1 MILYFIRHGDP
12 IYNPDSL
19 TPLGEKQAE
28 ALSER
33 LALHGLDRIF
43 ASSSNRAKQTAEPT
57 AKRLGLTVEILDWA
71 NEGYAWRE
79 LTLKNE
85 KGNPR
90 EWCFDDPSFS
100 RFMNSE
106 EVRTLGDEWYKHPE
120 LSQFEAGYRRI
131 ADSGDAF
138 LESLGYRHDR
148 RSHTYEQVRP
158 NHDRV
163 AFFAHGGTGITF
175 LANLL
180 DLPFPVF
187 TTHFGI
193 SHSTVTVI
201 AFGEFGEE
209 KDEPILPRIL
219 QFGND
224 SHLYKEEIPTAFCNR
239 FLI

>member
-1 MILYFIRHGDP
+1 MLLYFIRHGDP

-28 ALSER
+28 ALSKR
-33 LALHGLDRIF
+33 LTLHGLDRIF
-43 ASSSNRAKQTAEPT
+43 ASSSKRAQQTAEPT
-57 AKRLGLTVEILDWA
+57 AKRLNLPVEILDWA

-85 KGNPR
+85 KGNPK
-90 EWCFDDPSFS
+90 EWCFDDPDFS

-106 EVRTLGDEWYKHPE
+106 DVRALGDEWYKHPAMA
-120 LSQFEAGYRRI
+120 QFEAGYRRI
-131 ADSGDAF
+131 ADATDAF
-138 LESLGYRHDR
+138 LESLGYKHDLKT
-148 RSHTYEQVRP
+148 HTYLPLSP
-158 NHDRV
+158 NHERV

-175 LANLL
+175 LSHLL
-180 DLPFPVF
+180 DQPFPAF

-201 AFGEFGEE
+201 AFGEFGEGE
-209 KDEPILPRIL
+209 DTPILPRIL

-224 SHLYKEEIPTAFCNR
+224 SHLYKEGIPTSFCNK
-239 FLI
+239 FEI

>member
-1 MILYFIRHGDP
+1 MLLYFIRHGDP
-12 IYNPDSL
+12 IYHPDSL

-28 ALSER
+28 TLSKR
-33 LALHGLDRIF
+33 LTLHGLDRIF

-57 AKRLGLTVEILDWA
+57 AKLLNLPIEILDWA

-90 EWCFDDPSFS
+90 EWCFDDPEFS

-106 EVRTLGDEWYKHPE
+106 EVRILGDEWYKHPA

-131 ADSGDAF
+131 ADATDSF
-138 LESLGYRHDR
+138 LETLGYEHDR
-148 RSHTYEQVRP
+148 KTRTYRQVRP

-163 AFFAHGGTGITF
+163 AFFAHGGTGIAF
-175 LANLL
+175 LSHLL
-180 DLPFPVF
+180 DQPFPSF

-193 SHSTVTVI
+193 SHSTMTVI

-209 KDEPILPRIL
+209 EGEMILPRIL

-224 SHLYKEEIPTAFCNR
+224 SHLYKEGIPTKFCNH
-239 FLI
+239 FEI